1 MKYRLWPL
9 LLSVA
14 LIAAACGTASV
25 AAVEPSATEFDVA
38 ERVEAAT
45 TTTTLPPI
53 TTTTTTST
61 APTTTVPENPAC
73 SSAPRLAESTPPEA
87 TALTDRIAEALA
99 HPGFADVEV
108 GLSVWVEGLG
118 EIAVHQPDLQLEPAS
133 NQKILVA
140 LAANSM
146 FELDERLTTS
156 FERVG
161 TDLVI
166 RAAADPSISLGRLH
180 AALDV
185 VATTNTSF
193 DRLVLDVS
201 AFPQAPRAAGWEDWQ
216 IPRYVG
222 PLSSFMIDNNRWT
235 GSDAMVTNPDRVN
248 SELIIALLGD
258 RGVQVDSLEIASD
271 APEVGELITTI
282 ESPPIGDL
290 VQTMLLSS
298 DNQHADLLL
307 MELGRRD
314 AEIGTLANGAAA
326 INSALEAR
334 CAQVEGDIDDGS
346 GLSRDNQRSAR
357 AFVDALVSLHDTPEG
372 ELLRS
377 QLPVG
382 GVSGTLASRFGGSS
396 SGRVQAKTGTII
408 GGRSLTGWGTMS
420 DGSDAIFSLI
430 VNGEPEAAH
439 ASLGAMDALV
449 SLIISN

>member
-1 MKYRLWPL
+1 M
-9 LLSVA
+9 V
-14 LIAAACGTASV
+14 LIAAACGTSSA
-25 AAVEPSATEFDVA
+25 AAVESSATEVDVDVA
-38 ERVEAAT
+38 ERIEAAT
-45 TTTTLPPI
+45 TTTTLPAS
-53 TTTTTTST
+53 TTTTTSA
-61 APTTTVPENPAC
+61 APTTVPENPAC
-73 SSAPRLAESTPPEA
+73 STAPRLAESTPAEA
-87 TALTDRIAEALA
+87 TALTNRIVEALA

-146 FELDERLTTS
+146 FDLDERLTTS

-166 RAAADPSISLGRLH
+166 RAAADPSISLDRLR

-185 VATTNTSF
+185 VAATSTSF

-201 AFPQAPRAAGWEDWQ
+201 AFPQTPRAAGWEDWQ

-222 PLSSFMIDNNRWT
+222 PLSSFMIDNNRWAQST
-235 GSDAMVTNPDRVN
+235 EMVTNPDRVN
-248 SELIIALLGD
+248 GELIIDLLAD

-271 APEVGELITTI
+271 APEVGQSITTI

-290 VQTMLLSS
+290 VQRMLVSS

-307 MELGRRD
+307 MELGRSY
-314 AEIGTLANGAAA
+314 AQVGTLANGAAA
-326 INSALEAR
+326 INDALEAR
-334 CAQVEGDIDDGS
+334 CASVAGDIDDGS
-346 GLSRDNQRSAR
+346 GLSPDNRRSAR

-372 ELLRS
+372 EILRS

-382 GVSGTLASRFGGSS
+382 GVSGTLASRFGGSI

-408 GGRSLTGWGTMS
+408 GGRSLTGWGTTA

-430 VNGEPEAAH
+430 VNGEPGAAH

-449 SLIISN
+449 ALIVSN